1 MSQGAIVRIDR
12 QNYLAKN
19 LGSSD
24 QSRDQGLYWTHTK
37 IFNYLF
43 LNFLSVRTI

>member
-19 LGSSD
+19 LGHVTGHVT
-24 QSRDQGLYWTHTK
+24 RVYTGPTHK
-37 IFNYLF
+37 IFIF
-43 LNFLSVRTI
+43 DFPQCGTI